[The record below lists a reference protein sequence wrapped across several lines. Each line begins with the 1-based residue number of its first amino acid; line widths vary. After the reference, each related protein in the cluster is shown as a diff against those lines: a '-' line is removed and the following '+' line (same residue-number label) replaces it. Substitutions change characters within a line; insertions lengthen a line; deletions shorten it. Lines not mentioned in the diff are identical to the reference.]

1 MSKKTLILATFFVL
15 IVILGGAFWIAKEK
29 FERMA
34 LEKAD
39 QEEVAKQA
47 AMQQVSDADFAK
59 YNKVLSRDKITG
71 VQDLEGP
78 YKKVTVSNGELTF
91 SFEVPDKWLVETRN
105 SGEVTMNEGE
115 LREFLGT
122 NYDGDI
128 RSEEVCTNEDVYDAN
143 GKMTIEKFCGKPYSD
158 YSGMDWN
165 TLKSISYKDM
175 QKRYLDAKSEFSPGF
190 PNATVTPDN
199 KIWYTDTG
207 WDQVHFYILDKVLD
221 SQYKYKYKYI
231 RGITSFCYDTE
242 CLQKDYLEY
251 RENIE
256 KRAKRDENRNVIID
270 KGEMHGFAETI
281 DLGNNKVLRIWKEA
295 YAEGEFEDGFKR
307 LIDTLTFE

>member
-1 MSKKTLILATFFVL
+1 MFRGQKGVWNAPKGPSVASEQPVQTV
-15 IVILGGAFWIAKEK
+15 EK
-29 FERMA
+29 PQ
-34 LEKAD
+34 D
-39 QEEVAKQA
+39 V
-47 AMQQVSDADFAK
+47 QVSDADFAK

-78 YKKVTVSNGELTF
+78 YKKVTVSNGEVTF
-91 SFEVPDKWLVETRN
+91 SFEVPDKWLTETRN
-105 SGEVTMNEGE
+105 SGEVTMNEEE

-221 SQYKYKYKYI
+221 SQYKYI
-231 RGITSFCYDTE
+231 RGITSFCYDTK